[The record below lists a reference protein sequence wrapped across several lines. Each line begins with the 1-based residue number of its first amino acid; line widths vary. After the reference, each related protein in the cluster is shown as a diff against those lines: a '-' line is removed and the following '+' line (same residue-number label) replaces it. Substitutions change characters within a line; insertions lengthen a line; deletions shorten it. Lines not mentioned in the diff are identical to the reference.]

1 MNAIILPLTGAVAM
15 AAISP
20 DLGWQVHLVLLTLL
34 VLMQGTGLL
43 ICRVFGQT
51 AEPFLALTLGF
62 VAIAHALFASDVLIP
77 GGLSVVA
84 AFFVAPAALGFALAR
99 HEDAQPPIIQTV
111 GLTLLASLYTF
122 LWAADIG
129 PRMRVFHTK
138 NEFPFWSDGLLHA
151 ASLAQFS
158 APAEVGR
165 GMVYMADMPRAIYH
179 YVSYLPAALLP
190 AIAGVSPID
199 ATMLSWLPFGIFI
212 MACGVAALGLV
223 LEGPFL
229 AAAALM
235 AIAAVPDTGR
245 FGFGNGLFCFDWLLE
260 TAPGTAYSL
269 GVACAALA
277 VLVRWMRDQRPAS
290 LLLALTLT
298 ASCALVRLNTFV
310 WLAPTV
316 ALGAVVGW
324 RHFAMRSKQ
333 GMTLLGLLGLV
344 LLLAALSS
352 QALRTDAGGFLFSY
366 IEFAHRDQGP
376 ANLQGFVPSLQ
387 PHIGRWGAGLVGV
400 GFALMET
407 AGWWLP
413 LFVVLSLVI
422 RRQGRLEAVDSLPWI
437 LLAVAALMMLLAPT
451 PPDGD
456 FSEFRHRAGP
466 LLVVILA
473 IWTLRLGAIAAA
485 GPMARTPTV
494 RGRVAIV
501 AAAILSLCFLNI
513 TISAAKRPRM
523 AWGKD
528 FYDQHVPN
536 ELVEL
541 APLLS
546 TVRGAK
552 PRFVVARQSP
562 NSRNTDDAA
571 HLVALSGVP
580 AYISRPQSLLV
591 AGGARGEE
599 ARRRLAVLDRL
610 NRAPDLEALQNAM
623 RAEGI
628 TYYIVSSARDA
639 PFDSERHAAIGHQGE
654 YAIYSAK

>member
-1 MNAIILPLTGAVAM
+1 MARPPVGLKMKAIVLPLTGTVAM

-20 DLGWQVHLVLLTLL
+20 DLGWLAHLVLLALL

-51 AEPFLALTLGF
+51 AEPFLALILGF
-62 VAIAHALFASDVLIP
+62 VAIAHALFASDVLMP
-77 GGLSVVA
+77 GVLPVVA
-84 AFFVAPAALGFALAR
+84 AVFVAPAALGFALAR
-99 HEDAQPPIIQTV
+99 HEDAQPPLIETV
-111 GLTLLASLYTF
+111 GLALLASLYAF

-129 PRMRVFHTK
+129 PRMRVFHTTS
-138 NEFPFWSDGLLHA
+138 EFPFWSDGFLHA

-165 GMVYMADMPRAIYH
+165 GMVYMADMPRPIYH
-179 YVSYLPAALLP
+179 YASYLPAALLP
-190 AIAGVSPID
+190 AVAGVSPLD
-199 ATMLSWLPFGIFI
+199 ATMLSWLPLGVFV

-223 LEGPFL
+223 LEGPLL

-245 FGFGNGLFCFDWLLE
+245 FGRGNGLFCFDWLLE
-260 TAPGTAYSL
+260 AAPGTAYSL

-290 LLLALTLT
+290 LVLALALT

-316 ALGAVVGW
+316 ALGALVGW
-324 RHFAMRSKQ
+324 RRFAMRSKQ
-333 GMTLLGLLGLV
+333 WLMLLGLLGLV
-344 LLLAALSS
+344 LLLVALSS

-366 IEFAHRDQGP
+366 IESTQHDRGP
-376 ANLQGFVPSLQ
+376 ADLQGFVPSLQ
-387 PHIGRWGAGLVGV
+387 PYIGRWGAGLVGV
-400 GFALMET
+400 GFALMEI
-407 AGWWLP
+407 AGWWLL
-413 LFVVLSLVI
+413 LFVVLSLAI
-422 RRQGRLEAVDSLPWI
+422 RRHGRLEAVDSLPWI
-437 LLAVAALMMLLAPT
+437 LLAVAALMMLLAPE
-451 PPDGD
+451 PPTGD
-456 FSEFRHRAGP
+456 ISEFRHRAGP

-473 IWTLRLGAIAAA
+473 VWSLRLGAIAAA
-485 GPMARTPTV
+485 APMARIPTV

-501 AAAILSLCFLNI
+501 AVAILSLFLLNI

-528 FYDQHVPN
+528 FYDQHVSK

-546 TVRGAK
+546 TDRGVK

-562 NSRNTDDAA
+562 IRGTWTTRHASSRSAACQPISLVRNRSWLAEGRWEKKRAGAWRCSTD
-571 HLVALSGVP
+571 SIGRP
-580 AYISRPQSLLV
+580 ISRRCKM
-591 AGGARGEE
+591 GC
-599 ARRRLAVLDRL
+599 ARRGS
-610 NRAPDLEALQNAM
+610 P
-623 RAEGI
+623 I
-628 TYYIVSSARDA
+628 TS
-639 PFDSERHAAIGHQGE
+639 
-654 YAIYSAK
+654 